1 MSCLTRLQ
9 MVGHLH
15 NCSATDWEG
24 WKLGLSMNSRAG
36 ATWSTSSEC
45 GGTTTGERD
54 AALEKHFTRLDLADI
69 DSHCTWNVIVMFLF
83 LHMKHEN
90 TVLLSVRMCVF
101 FLLHIYGILQ
111 SCGLTNVTNLSD
123 ATSFEPPQVPGVNSE
138 FGVLLKLFKGK
149 CPGTQAFVCL
159 CYF

>member
-1 MSCLTRLQ
+1 
-9 MVGHLH
+9 
-15 NCSATDWEG
+15 
-24 WKLGLSMNSRAG
+24 
-36 ATWSTSSEC
+36 
-45 GGTTTGERD
+45 
-54 AALEKHFTRLDLADI
+54 
-69 DSHCTWNVIVMFLF
+69 MFLF

-123 ATSFEPPQVPGVNSE
+123 ATSFEPPQVPGVSSE